1 MASHDDLHSES
12 TAAVKSPTSQESITS
27 SSEIV
32 PDVNTTSENREA
44 TSRIP
49 DPGKKGTQTTK
60 SDDKLGG
67 SGTSN
72 VKVEPQEKIEDHPS
86 LSSSKQKQ
94 STSKKETKTRSIR
107 KEKQKKEAAG
117 QSKGSKKKSAWFETP
132 HVDTTIPDVTSTQM
146 TSPEVDTSIPDVTS
160 TQLSTPEVDTSI
172 PDVTSTQLSTPEVDT
187 SIPDVTSTQLSTPEV
202 DTSIPDVTSTQMTT
216 PKVHTTIPDFQSLQV
231 STRKVDTTIPDVTS
245 THMSTPKVDTSI
257 PDVQTPQISSTQ
269 ALHDIA
275 SKSISA
281 PGPGDSFEGT
291 IVTAQQV
298 LKKGGLIHELDS
310 DLASSVGMET
320 GNQNQ
325 AQAQAHAQ
333 ETNTKDLENLE
344 TDFIKSSEEM
354 TPKSQIP
361 EDIVNSIEGDILS
374 PKPVLRPPEID
385 TSSPQK
391 LPGTKDVDNVDT
403 VDFAYAAER
412 KELSEL
418 QKDTATSIDND
429 LISHQHVSE
438 TESETSRGSLKVDEE
453 KTEEISTNSKDDKSA
468 KDVPQ
473 KRSWWKKLIGG

>member
-1 MASHDDLHSES
+1 MASHDDIHSES
-12 TAAVKSPTSQESITS
+12 TAAVKSPISQESITS
-27 SSEIV
+27 SSEMV
-32 PDVNTTSENREA
+32 PDVNTTAENREA

-67 SGTSN
+67 SGSSN
-72 VKVEPQEKIEDHPS
+72 VKVEPQEENEDHPS

-132 HVDTTIPDVTSTQM
+132 HVDTTIPDV
-146 TSPEVDTSIPDVTS
+146 P
-160 TQLSTPEVDTSI
+160 
-172 PDVTSTQLSTPEVDT
+172 
-187 SIPDVTSTQLSTPEV
+187 
-202 DTSIPDVTSTQMTT
+202 
-216 PKVHTTIPDFQSLQV
+216 
-231 STRKVDTTIPDVTS
+231 S

-257 PDVQTPQISSTQ
+257 PDVPSTRMSTPKVDTSIPDVPSTRMSTPKVDTTIPDVQDPQMSTPKVDTSIPDVQNPQISSTQ

-275 SKSISA
+275 SNSISA
-281 PGPGDSFEGT
+281 PGSGDNIEGT
-291 IVTAQQV
+291 IVNAQQV
-298 LKKGGLIHELDS
+298 LKQGGLIHEVDS
-310 DLASSVGMET
+310 DLASSVVMQT

-325 AQAQAHAQ
+325 AQAQ
-333 ETNTKDLENLE
+333 ETNMEALENLK
-344 TDFIKSSEEM
+344 TDFNKSSEEM

-361 EDIVNSIEGDILS
+361 EDIVNSIEGDLVS
-374 PKPVLRPPEID
+374 PKPAPRPEID

-391 LPGTKDVDNVDT
+391 LPCTKDMDNADT
-403 VDFAYAAER
+403 VDCAYSAER

-429 LISHQHVSE
+429 PISHQQISE
-438 TESETSRGSLKVDEE
+438 TESEASRGGLKVDEE
-453 KTEEISTNSKDDKSA
+453 KTEISTNSNEDKSA